1 MGEEQRQHTQTHS
14 SSQAVFER
22 MIQAANHHDL
32 EAMVA
37 CFAPDF
43 RSEQP
48 FYPERNFTGQAGVR
62 NNWSFF
68 FSTMPDYRV
77 DIRNLAVEGDT
88 VWAELRFH
96 GTQTDGKKQV
106 TRGVT
111 ISGIQGE
118 QIAWARLY
126 IETVQEP
133 DEEPIQISQRP
144 QSKPQAKWSRA
155 RE

>member
-1 MGEEQRQHTQTHS
+1 MSVEQAQNAQTPS
-14 SSQAVFER
+14 SPQIVFER
-22 MIQAANHHDL
+22 MIQAANRHDL

-62 NNWSFF
+62 KNWSFF
-68 FSTMPDYRV
+68 FSTMPDFQAEV
-77 DIRNLAVEGDT
+77 LSEAVEGDI
-88 VWAELRFH
+88 VWAELNYH
-96 GTQTDGKKQV
+96 GTQVDGKKHL

-118 QIAWARLY
+118 QIVWAKLY
-126 IETVQEP
+126 IVTIQEP
-133 DEEPIQISQRP
+133 H
-144 QSKPQAKWSRA
+144 
-155 RE
+155 

>member
-1 MGEEQRQHTQTHS
+1 MSVEQAQNAQTPS
-14 SSQAVFER
+14 SPQIVFER
-22 MIQAANHHDL
+22 MIQAANRHDL

-62 NNWSFF
+62 KNWSFF
-68 FSTMPDYRV
+68 FSTMPDFQAEV
-77 DIRNLAVEGDT
+77 LSEAVEGDT
-88 VWAELRFH
+88 VWAELNYH
-96 GTQTDGKKQV
+96 GTQVDGKKHV

-118 QIAWARLY
+118 RIVWANLY
-126 IETVQEP
+126 IVTIQEP
-133 DEEPIQISQRP
+133 H
-144 QSKPQAKWSRA
+144 
-155 RE
+155 

>member
-1 MGEEQRQHTQTHS
+1 MGEEQGEGTHTQS
-14 SSQAVFER
+14 SAQVVFER
-22 MIQAANHHDL
+22 MIQAANRHDL

-62 NNWSFF
+62 KNWSFF
-68 FSTMPDYRV
+68 FSMMPDFRV
-77 DIRNLAVEGDT
+77 DILSEVMEGDM
-88 VWAELRFH
+88 VWAELHYH
-96 GTQTDGKKQV
+96 GTQIDGKKQV

-111 ISGIQGE
+111 IAGIQRE

-126 IETVQEP
+126 IEIVQMP
-133 DEEPIQISQRP
+133 DEQPIQIIR
-144 QSKPQAKWSRA
+144 R
-155 RE
+155 REK

>member
-1 MGEEQRQHTQTHS
+1 MSVEQAQNAQTQS
-14 SSQAVFER
+14 SPQVVFER
-22 MIQAANHHDL
+22 MIQAANRHDL

-62 NNWSFF
+62 KNWSFF
-68 FSTMPDYRV
+68 FSTMPDFQAEV
-77 DIRNLAVEGDT
+77 LSEAVEGDT
-88 VWAELRFH
+88 VWAELHYH
-96 GTQTDGKKQV
+96 GTQVDGTKNV

-118 QIAWARLY
+118 QIAWAKLY
-126 IETVQEP
+126 IVTIQEP
-133 DEEPIQISQRP
+133 HY
-144 QSKPQAKWSRA
+144 
-155 RE
+155 

>member
-1 MGEEQRQHTQTHS
+1 MLVEQAQNAQTQS
-14 SSQAVFER
+14 SPKVVFER

-37 CFAPDF
+37 CFAQDF

-62 NNWSFF
+62 KNWSFF
-68 FSTMPDYRV
+68 FSTTPDFQV
-77 DIRNLAVEGDT
+77 EVLSEAVEGDT
-88 VWAELRFH
+88 VWAELHYH
-96 GTQTDGKKQV
+96 GTQVDGKKQV

-118 QIAWARLY
+118 QIAWAKLY
-126 IETVQEP
+126 ILTIQEP
-133 DEEPIQISQRP
+133 H
-144 QSKPQAKWSRA
+144 
-155 RE
+155 